1 MSGRMIV
8 MTIAMALGLAGA
20 VFTSGRAQ
28 TDLRWRGAGGWG
40 PDSNYGRLFNSG
52 AMTTVKGTVKDLE
65 TLVPSE
71 NMFKGV
77 TMNVKTDSGEVVP
90 VDFVANAASLGA
102 DAVRAR
108 TREEF
113 EEALVAARNNPRTSV
128 VVVEVDGQCR
138 VPGYESWWDV
148 AVAEVSKLESV
159 QEKRAEYEEAQKK
172 ERYFL

>member
-52 AMTTVKGTVKDLE
+52 TMTTVKGTVKDLE

-71 NMFKGV
+71 DMFKGV

-90 VDFVANAASLGA
+90 VHLGPEWYIANQDVKIQPK
-102 DAVRAR
+102 DAVEVRGSQITFNGKPAVIAVTVVKSGAGMLR
-108 TREEF
+108 LRDDDGT
-113 EEALVAARNNPRTSV
+113 PRWSGWAT
-128 VVVEVDGQCR
+128 
-138 VPGYESWWDV
+138 PGG
-148 AVAEVSKLESV
+148 AGK
-159 QEKRAEYEEAQKK
+159 
-172 ERYFL
+172 